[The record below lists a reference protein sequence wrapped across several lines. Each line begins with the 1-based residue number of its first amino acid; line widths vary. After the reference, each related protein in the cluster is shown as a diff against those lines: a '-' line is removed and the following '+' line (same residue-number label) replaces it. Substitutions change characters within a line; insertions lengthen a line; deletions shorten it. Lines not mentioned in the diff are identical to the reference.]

1 MPEHSS
7 HEPFLAGRSAGRWS
21 KRFLVLHLGERPRL
35 GHPLVPNVSSPDVE
49 SGLIR
54 VFGRRRP
61 GDAFDGVNR
70 IYQFFIVMVL
80 TWVALFVFLYIE
92 RKRNALIVLCI
103 GPVLGLLLLA
113 VITDLS
119 DPAWFTNLAVL
130 TISLMVGCGFTVMYA
145 VVRP

>member
-21 KRFLVLHLGERPRL
+21 KRFLVLGIWASALSLAILWFRT
-35 GHPLVPNVSSPDVE
+35 SPDVE

-54 VFGRRRP
+54 VFGRGRH
-61 GDAFDGVNR
+61 GDAFDSVNG
-70 IYQFFIVMVL
+70 IYHFFIMMVL
-80 TWVALFVFLYIE
+80 SWVALFVFLYIE

-103 GPVLGLLLLA
+103 GPVLGLLLVA
-113 VITDLS
+113 VMTDWT
-119 DPAWFTNLAVL
+119 DPAWMTNLAVL